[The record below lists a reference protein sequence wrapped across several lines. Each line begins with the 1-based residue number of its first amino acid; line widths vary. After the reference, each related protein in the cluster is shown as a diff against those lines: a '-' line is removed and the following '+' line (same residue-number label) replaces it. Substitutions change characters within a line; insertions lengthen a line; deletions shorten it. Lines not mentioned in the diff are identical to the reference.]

1 MNDCVDDRAA
11 RMERVMMYKDTTSTE
26 TLSDRLAALDQRIAR
41 MRALN
46 ATHGDALALRLIGHA
61 ETERRALL
69 AQMPPAA
76 KTRP

>member
-1 MNDCVDDRAA
+1 
-11 RMERVMMYKDTTSTE
+11 MMYKDTTSTE
-26 TLSDRLAALDQRIAR
+26 SLSDRLAALDHRIAR

-46 ATHGDALALRLIGHA
+46 ATHGDALALRLIAHA

-76 KTRP
+76 KTRSGA